1 MPPAPIVAAIDSSPL
16 AEQVLDRAIAQAR
29 LQPGVVLHLVH
40 VVDSLPIA
48 AASIGGSPLSTPS
61 AEHLIEEGREVLA
74 RLMARVEAA
83 GDVSVKGHIEVGVP
97 SGEVP
102 QLARSLGADLIVVG
116 THDPGKVERFFLGSV
131 AERIA
136 REAHCSV
143 LIVRQPRE

>member
-1 MPPAPIVAAIDSSPL
+1 MPPAPILAAIDSSPL
-16 AEQVLDRAIAQAR
+16 AEQVLDRAVAQAR
-29 LQPGVVLHLVH
+29 LVPGTELHLVH

-61 AEHLIEEGREVLA
+61 AEHLIEEGREVLERLIA
-74 RLMARVEAA
+74 RAQTGGEL
-83 GDVSVKGHIEVGVP
+83 SVKGHLEVGVP

-102 QLARSLGADLIVVG
+102 QLARSLGADMIVVG
-116 THDPGKVERFFLGSV
+116 THDPGNVERFFLGSV

-143 LIVRQPRE
+143 LIVRQPR